1 METIK
6 QNVVLFFDKTWLKVN
21 AILGVEQM
29 KDLGSFQLVLNNILA
44 DPLLLVLALGII
56 AIIPYIINKI
66 RTAHTEKEKRLDAL
80 LQELENLEENEEID
94 RGNPL
99 FKNQP
104 KGEVINHPNESL
116 GILENEAYGNE
127 FESSGSEKINDSLEK
142 LNPIIQEN
150 FNDDLDWDSSN
161 DKWSDL
167 YDHIVQEPDESEQVP
182 THQSLK
188 MGGDISENTLAQKPL
203 KKMDKDLSWESNLD
217 EWDELYDSVA
227 EKPLEVDIPTK
238 NSIKK
243 ENLSPEIVPTE
254 LTTEKEDQEEL
265 DKFADSLEAF
275 SKIEKESIE
284 VIPEEENLEEVT
296 DFLEAVSELEKE
308 PIETIPEEE
317 KSEEVTD
324 FLEAVSE
331 LEKEPIETIAE
342 EEKSEEVTNF
352 LEAVSELEK
361 ESIETIAEEE
371 KSEEVTDFLEAVSEL
386 EKESIETVPAFN
398 IPERI
403 ELSLEEIEPEELKP
417 NLIKQAETTSSPHH
431 STPIKENPLTAGPLL
446 NSMLNSSVS
455 AKTDA
460 LVSRLKTF
468 QAELETR
475 FQSLETEPEEVQEIT
490 KTTSKKG
497 NDYQPAGVNYKSIRK
512 SRSNK
517 EYLRQLESFIFMAK
531 QKDINSD

>member
-21 AILGVEQM
+21 ALLGVEQM

-56 AIIPYIINKI
+56 ASIPYIIHKI
-66 RTAHTEKEKRLDAL
+66 RTTHTEKEKRLDTL
-80 LQELENLEENEEID
+80 LQELENLDKNEATHPKDEIIND
-94 RGNPL
+94 SDEPL
-99 FKNQP
+99 GQLDNK
-104 KGEVINHPNESL
+104 
-116 GILENEAYGNE
+116 AYGNE
-127 FESSGSEKINDSLEK
+127 FESSGSEKTNDSLEK
-142 LNPIIQEN
+142 LNPIVQNE

-167 YDHIVQEPDESEQVP
+167 YDHIVQEPDEGGQVP

-188 MGGDISENTLAQKPL
+188 MGSDTTEGTLTQKPL
-203 KKMDKDLSWESNLD
+203 EIIDNDLSWESNLD

-227 EKPLEVDIPTK
+227 EKPLEADIPTTDP
-238 NSIKK
+238 IKK

-254 LTTEKEDQEEL
+254 FTTEQEEL

-275 SKIEKESIE
+275 SEIEKKSIE
-284 VIPEEENLEEVT
+284 VI
-296 DFLEAVSELEKE
+296 SG
-308 PIETIPEEE
+308 EE
-317 KSEEVTD
+317 KSEEVTH
-324 FLEAVSE
+324 FLETVSE
-331 LEKEPIETIAE
+331 LEK
-342 EEKSEEVTNF
+342 KSIDLVT
-352 LEAVSELEK
+352 
-361 ESIETIAEEE
+361 
-371 KSEEVTDFLEAVSEL
+371 
-386 EKESIETVPAFN
+386 PAPVFN

-403 ELSLEEIEPEELKP
+403 ELSLEEIESDELKP
-417 NLIKQAETTSSPHH
+417 NLLEHAETISIPR
-431 STPIKENPLTAGPLL
+431 STLIKENPLTAGPLL

-475 FQSLETEPEEVQEIT
+475 FQSLETESEEAQEIT
-490 KTTSKKG
+490 ETTSKKG

>member
-6 QNVVLFFDKTWLKVN
+6 QNIVSFFDKTWLKVN
-21 AILGVEQM
+21 DILDVEEM

-56 AIIPYIINKI
+56 ASIPYIIHKI
-66 RTAHTEKEKRLDAL
+66 RTTHTEKEKRLDAL
-80 LQELENLEENEEID
+80 LQELESLEENEEIHKD
-94 RGNPL
+94 SPL

-104 KGEVINHPNESL
+104 KVHHPDESL
-116 GILENEAYGNE
+116 GALDNEAYGNE
-127 FESSGSEKINDSLEK
+127 FESSASEKTDDSLEA

-150 FNDDLDWDSSN
+150 FNTDLDWDSSN

-167 YDHIVQEPDESEQVP
+167 YDHISQEPDEDEQVP

-188 MGGDISENTLAQKPL
+188 IGSDTTEGNLAQKPL
-203 KKMDKDLSWESNLD
+203 KIMDNELSWESNLD
-217 EWDELYDSVA
+217 EWDEIYDSVA
-227 EKPLEVDIPTK
+227 EKPLEADIPAK
-238 NSIKK
+238 DPIEK
-243 ENLSPEIVPTE
+243 ENLSPKIVPTE
-254 LTTEKEDQEEL
+254 LTTEQEEEEAQEEL
-265 DKFADSLEAF
+265 DKFADSLETI
-275 SKIEKESIE
+275 SKIAKEPIDTL
-284 VIPEEENLEEVT
+284 PEEEKLEEVT
-296 DFLEAVSELEKE
+296 NFLEAVSELDKE
-308 PIETIPEEE
+308 PIGTLP
-317 KSEEVTD
+317 
-324 FLEAVSE
+324 
-331 LEKEPIETIAE
+331 E

-352 LEAVSELEK
+352 LEAVSELDK
-361 ESIETIAEEE
+361 EPIDTLPEEE
-371 KSEEVTDFLEAVSEL
+371 KLEEVTNFLEAVSEL
-386 EKESIETVPAFN
+386 EKESIDTIAPTPALN

-417 NLIKQAETTSSPHH
+417 KLIEQAETSSIPH
-431 STPIKENPLTAGPLL
+431 STLINKKPLTAGPLL

-468 QAELETR
+468 QTELETR
-475 FQSLETEPEEVQEIT
+475 FQSLETESETTQETT
-490 KTTSKKG
+490 KTTSQKR
-497 NDYQPAGVNYKSIRK
+497 NDYQPASVNYKSIRK

>member
-6 QNVVLFFDKTWLKVN
+6 QNIVLFFDKTWLKIN

-56 AIIPYIINKI
+56 ASIPYIIHKI
-66 RTAHTEKEKRLDAL
+66 RTTHAEKEKRLDTL
-80 LQELENLEENEEID
+80 LQELENLDKNEATHPKDEIIND
-94 RGNPL
+94 SDEPL
-99 FKNQP
+99 GQLDNK
-104 KGEVINHPNESL
+104 
-116 GILENEAYGNE
+116 AYGNE
-127 FESSGSEKINDSLEK
+127 FESSGSEKTNDSLEK
-142 LNPIIQEN
+142 LNPIVQNE

-167 YDHIVQEPDESEQVP
+167 YDHIVQEPAEGGQVP

-188 MGGDISENTLAQKPL
+188 MGSDTTEGTLTQKPL
-203 KKMDKDLSWESNLD
+203 EIIDNDLSWESNLD

-227 EKPLEVDIPTK
+227 EKPLEADIPTTDP
-238 NSIKK
+238 IKK
-243 ENLSPEIVPTE
+243 ENLSPEVIPTK
-254 LTTEKEDQEEL
+254 LTTEQEEL

-275 SKIEKESIE
+275 SKIERESIE
-284 VIPEEENLEEVT
+284 TV
-296 DFLEAVSELEKE
+296 
-308 PIETIPEEE
+308 PEEE
-317 KSEEVTD
+317 K
-324 FLEAVSE
+324 L
-331 LEKEPIETIAE
+331 
-342 EEKSEEVTNF
+342 EEVTNF

-361 ESIETIAEEE
+361 ESIDIIT
-371 KSEEVTDFLEAVSEL
+371 
-386 EKESIETVPAFN
+386 PAPVFN
-398 IPERI
+398 IPDRI
-403 ELSLEEIEPEELKP
+403 ELSLEEIESEELKP
-417 NLIKQAETTSSPHH
+417 NPIKQAETTLTPH
-431 STPIKENPLTAGPLL
+431 STLIKENPISAGPLL

-475 FQSLETEPEEVQEIT
+475 FQSLETESETTQEIT
-490 KTTSKKG
+490 KTTNKKR
-497 NDYQPAGVNYKSIRK
+497 NDYQPASVNYKSVRK

-531 QKDINSD
+531 QKDLSSD

>member
-56 AIIPYIINKI
+56 ASIPYIIHKI
-66 RTAHTEKEKRLDAL
+66 RTTHTEKEKRLDTL
-80 LQELENLEENEEID
+80 LQELENLDKNEATHPKDEIIND
-94 RGNPL
+94 SDEPL
-99 FKNQP
+99 GQLDNK
-104 KGEVINHPNESL
+104 
-116 GILENEAYGNE
+116 AYGNE
-127 FESSGSEKINDSLEK
+127 FESSGSEKTNDSLEK
-142 LNPIIQEN
+142 LNPIVQNE

-167 YDHIVQEPDESEQVP
+167 YDHIVQEPAEGGQVP

-188 MGGDISENTLAQKPL
+188 MGSDTTESTLTQKPL
-203 KKMDKDLSWESNLD
+203 EIIDNDLSWESNLD

-227 EKPLEVDIPTK
+227 EKPLEADIPTTDP
-238 NSIKK
+238 IKK
-243 ENLSPEIVPTE
+243 ENLSPEVVPTK
-254 LTTEKEDQEEL
+254 LTTEQEEL

-275 SKIEKESIE
+275 SKIERESIE
-284 VIPEEENLEEVT
+284 TV
-296 DFLEAVSELEKE
+296 
-308 PIETIPEEE
+308 PEEE
-317 KSEEVTD
+317 K
-324 FLEAVSE
+324 L
-331 LEKEPIETIAE
+331 
-342 EEKSEEVTNF
+342 EEVTNF

-361 ESIETIAEEE
+361 ESIETVPEEE
-371 KSEEVTDFLEAVSEL
+371 KLEEVTNFLEAVSEL
-386 EKESIETVPAFN
+386 EKESIDIITPTPVFN
-398 IPERI
+398 IPDRI
-403 ELSLEEIEPEELKP
+403 ELSLEEIESEELKP
-417 NLIKQAETTSSPHH
+417 NPIKQAETTLTPH
-431 STPIKENPLTAGPLL
+431 STLIKENPISAGPLL

-475 FQSLETEPEEVQEIT
+475 FQSLETESETTQEIT
-490 KTTSKKG
+490 KTTNKKR
-497 NDYQPAGVNYKSIRK
+497 NDYQPASVNYKSVRK

-531 QKDINSD
+531 QKDLNSD